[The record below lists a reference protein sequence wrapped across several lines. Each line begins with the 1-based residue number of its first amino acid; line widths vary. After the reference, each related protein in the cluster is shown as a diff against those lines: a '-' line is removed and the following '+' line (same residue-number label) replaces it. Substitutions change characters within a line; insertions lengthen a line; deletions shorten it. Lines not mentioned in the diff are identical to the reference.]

1 MNKKLTALLVAICL
15 IMAPLNA
22 FAATKAYAK
31 FTKKTYQVKKGKSL
45 DLRSKLKLS
54 EGNTVKKWK
63 SSNPKIA
70 KISSKGKLVAK
81 KAGTVKITV
90 ITKSGKKA
98 TCKVKVKA
106 IKSSKLSKSN
116 KSSSESSDDSDGIV
130 YWTSGGSVYHTTD
143 SCPTLGRSR
152 NIQSGT
158 VAESGKSRACKVCG

>member
-22 FAATKAYAK
+22 FAATKAYVK
-31 FTKKTYQVKKGKSL
+31 FTKKTYQVKKGKNL
-45 DLRSKLKLS
+45 DLRLKIKLS

-70 KISSKGKLVAK
+70 KINSRGKLVAK

-90 ITKSGKKA
+90 ITKTGKKA

-106 IKSSKLSKSN
+106 TKSSKSS
-116 KSSSESSDDSDGIV
+116 KSSSGSSNYSDGTV

-143 SCPTLGRSR
+143 SCPTLGRSK

>member
-1 MNKKLTALLVAICL
+1 MNKKLTALIVAICL

-22 FAATKAYAK
+22 FAATKAYVK

-45 DLRSKLKLS
+45 NLRSKLKLS
-54 EGNTVKKWK
+54 KGNSIKKWK

-70 KISSKGKLVAK
+70 KINSKGKLIAK
-81 KAGTVKITV
+81 KTGTVKITV

-106 IKSSKLSKSN
+106 KKSSK
-116 KSSSESSDDSDGIV
+116 SSSGSSGDSDGTV

-143 SCPTLGRSR
+143 SCPTLSRSK
-152 NIQSGT
+152 NIKSGT
-158 VAESGKSRACKVCG
+158 VSESGKSRVCKVCG